1 MRLAWFTPLDPVRS
15 GISAYSG
22 ELLPLVAKTHDID
35 VFVDVEVWAKRG
47 GATADRD
54 RDGFQIIPGLGCMLR
69 SAHDFVP
76 RHVLNPYDVVVYQVG
91 NAPCHDYMW
100 PYLFRYP
107 GLVVLHDL
115 QVHHARAR
123 TLLRQGRPD
132 DYRAEFRS
140 CHPEANP
147 DIAEWVV
154 SGLGGTASYFWP
166 LVANL
171 LRSSRMAAVHNR
183 LLADKLADE
192 YPDVL
197 LRHVRMGVGDAAA
210 QLKPSPP
217 IGPPKAPAI
226 TFVAVGLITPEKR
239 VPQILRALSVVARA
253 VPGVRL
259 TFVGET
265 ASHYDVM
272 ADAVRLGVAD
282 RVEVTGFVS
291 DEALLSHVAGADIC
305 LCLRWP
311 TSRETSASWLRCL
324 SAGKPTIVNDLV
336 HLVDVPTLDPRTWEL
351 LEARG
356 DGEPLAAGDPDRAV
370 AVSVDIL
377 DEDHSLELAM
387 RQLASD
393 SDLRV
398 SLGRAARC
406 YWEAEHTVGLM
417 HADYER
423 VLAEAAATDPRDPAT
438 LGLPAHLLADHSE
451 AATRLAEEMGVTSPF
466 SKYERRSGALQT

>member
-15 GISAYSG
+15 GISAYSA

-35 VFVDVEVWAKRG
+35 LFVDVDVWTARG
-47 GATADRD
+47 RATAVRD
-54 RDGFQIIPGLGCMLR
+54 RDGFQIVPCLGCTLR

-76 RHVLNPYDVVVYQVG
+76 RHVLNPYDLVVYQVG

-100 PYLFRYP
+100 PYMFRYP

-140 CHPEANP
+140 CHPDANP

-171 LRSSRMAAVHNR
+171 LRASRVTAVHNR
-183 LLADKLADE
+183 LLADELADE
-192 YPDVL
+192 YPDIPI
-197 LRHVRMGVGDAAA
+197 RPVRMGVGDAAA
-210 QLKPSPP
+210 QVTASHP
-217 IGPPKAPAI
+217 ILASKSAVI

-239 VPQILRALSVVARA
+239 APQILRALSVVARA

-259 TFVGET
+259 TFGGET
-265 ASHYDVM
+265 APHYDVM
-272 ADAVRLGVAD
+272 ADAERLGVAD
-282 RVEVTGFVS
+282 RFEVTGFLS
-291 DEALLSHVAGADIC
+291 DEALLAHVANADIC

-324 SAGKPTIVNDLV
+324 SAGKPTIINDLV

-351 LEARG
+351 LEARATR
-356 DGEPLAAGDPDRAV
+356 ESLAPADADRAV

-393 SDLRV
+393 ADLRA
-398 SLGRAARC
+398 SLGHAARG
-406 YWEAEHTVGLM
+406 YWEAEHTLELM

-423 VLAEAAATDPRDPAT
+423 VLAEAAATEPRDPPT
-438 LGLPAHLLADHSE
+438 PGLPAHLLADYSE
-451 AATRLAEEMGVTSPF
+451 EATALARDLGVAPAF
-466 SKYERRSGALQT
+466 PK